1 MSGSAVTPAT
11 PAPAITIKGVS
22 HWYGEGATRKQV
34 LFDIDL
40 AVAPGEVVFL
50 MGPSGCGKTT
60 ILTLVGALRSLQQGE
75 INVLGH
81 DLYGA
86 DERKQVETRRK
97 IGFIFQ
103 SHNLHRS
110 LTALENVRMGL
121 EAQGQRLPADADMHC
136 RAMLA
141 KVGLEDHADKRQ
153 DKLSGGQRQRVAIAR
168 ALIANPPI
176 VLADEPTAALDRETG
191 YETIS
196 LIRRL
201 AKERGMSVLMVTHDN
216 RILDLADRIVDMED
230 GRILH
235 QTSVETMQTLAETM
249 VAKHAT
255 ALELPKLRIIK

>member
-1 MSGSAVTPAT
+1 MSAQTIAD
-11 PAPAITIKGVS
+11 APAISIRSLS

-40 AVAPGEVVFL
+40 AVGPGEVVFL

-60 ILTLVGALRSLQQGE
+60 ILTLVGALRSLQEGR
-75 INVLGH
+75 IAVLGQE
-81 DLYGA
+81 LAGA
-86 DERKQVETRRK
+86 RERDQVETRRR

-121 EAQGQRLPADADMHC
+121 EAQGTALPPDADERC
-136 RAMLA
+136 KAMLTT
-141 KVGLEDHADKRQ
+141 VGLADHAHKRQ

-176 VLADEPTAALDRETG
+176 ILADEPTAALDKDTG

-216 RILDLADRIVDMED
+216 RILSLADRIVEMED
-230 GRILH
+230 GRILPESRVQVPTVQPVNANH
-235 QTSVETMQTLAETM
+235 Q
-249 VAKHAT
+249 
-255 ALELPKLRIIK
+255 PRLRIAS

>member
-1 MSGSAVTPAT
+1 MSAQTTAD
-11 PAPAITIKGVS
+11 APAISIRGLT

-40 AVAPGEVVFL
+40 AVRPGEVVFL

-60 ILTLVGALRSLQQGE
+60 ILTLVGALRSLQEGR
-75 INVLGH
+75 IAVLGQE
-81 DLYGA
+81 LAGA
-86 DERKQVETRRK
+86 GERDQVETRRR

-121 EAQGQRLPADADMHC
+121 EAQGAAMPSDADERC

-141 KVGLEDHADKRQ
+141 TVGLADHTHKRQ

-176 VLADEPTAALDRETG
+176 ILADEPTAALDKDTG
-191 YETIS
+191 YETIA

-216 RILDLADRIVDMED
+216 RILSLADRIVEMED
-230 GRILH
+230 GRIL
-235 QTSVETMQTLAETM
+235 QESRVEAPAPQPVNANDQLR
-249 VAKHAT
+249 
-255 ALELPKLRIIK
+255 LRIAS